1 MRMFK
6 INMIFRNLLKYFRS
20 ISIGKKFLAV
30 SYIQIFIPIILIGV
44 LSFRISSDLIFR
56 KYVGYTTDVIK
67 TARLRIVDKI
77 NELNSITQD
86 ILYQTEL
93 YNILDKSMKNV
104 DYYDDVASLTNKFR
118 KIILGHIDIQ
128 SIGVFTK
135 DKKLCVVDNTS
146 KEVGLDEI
154 IPNQISFEKVY
165 NIAAKG
171 NGKPVWYVALQKND
185 KESKVAVL
193 ITRCINNP
201 QTLKFEGILVVMIN
215 TELFDKTF
223 SELVAEKSQAI
234 AVVGDSIFI
243 STKGEINKE
252 KILKLM
258 YQVKNKNGVV
268 TYTSNEYIVNILPIK
283 HVDWYIVTSIPV
295 KILFRDIDKLRMWL
309 IALCFLSFVIT
320 SAMSLMLSMDFLKPI
335 NAIVE
340 ATKRIRKGEYK
351 TIENIDRKD
360 ELGILI
366 DNFNSMVVK
375 INHLI
380 NSIYKEQIT
389 RKEAELKVLQTQ
401 LNPHFLFNILESI
414 NWLAQ
419 LNGVSQISDVVIA
432 LSKLLEVNLKE
443 EKFLTLEEEIK
454 YITSYVSILKINFGE
469 ENLKLEVDVDR
480 KALKLRI
487 PKLLVQ
493 PLVEN
498 SIFHGIRPRGFGK
511 IFVGGY
517 IWNDK
522 LAIIVKDDGVG
533 ISPEK
538 LKGIRKDLEDDNE
551 IFLEQEGRSYTRIG
565 LVNVLKRLKLI
576 YGKDASFSIESLP
589 QRGTTIKIEI
599 LLDALSRAVEESI
612 QELSG
617 EGEEED
623 V

>member
-6 INMIFRNLLKYFRS
+6 VKMIFRNIIKYYRT
-20 ISIGKKFLAV
+20 ISIDKKFLAV

-44 LSFRISSDLIFR
+44 LSFRISSDLIFK
-56 KYVGYTTDVIK
+56 KYIGYTSDVIK
-67 TARLRIVDKI
+67 TARMRIVDKI

-93 YNILDKSMKNV
+93 YNVLDKSMKNM
-104 DYYDDVASLTNKFR
+104 DYYDDIVLLTNNFR
-118 KIILGHIDIQ
+118 KIILGHLDVQ
-128 SIGVFTK
+128 SIGVFTEE
-135 DKKLCVVDNTS
+135 KKLCIVDNTS
-146 KEVGLDEI
+146 KEIGLDEI
-154 IPNQISFEKVY
+154 IPAQISFEKIY
-165 NIAAKG
+165 DIASRG
-171 NGKPVWYVALQKND
+171 IGKPVWYVTLLKKE

-193 ITRCINNP
+193 IVRCINNP
-201 QTLKFEGILVVMIN
+201 QTLKLEGVLAVMIN
-215 TELFDKTF
+215 TELFSKTF
-223 SELVAEKSQAI
+223 SELVAEKSQTIAI
-234 AVVGDSIFI
+234 VGNDMFI
-243 STKGEINKE
+243 STKGNMNKE
-252 KILKLM
+252 KIFKLISD
-258 YQVKNKNGVV
+258 VKNKSGVV
-268 TYTSNEYIVNILPIK
+268 TYTSNEYIVNILPIRQL
-283 HVDWYIVTSIPV
+283 DWYIVTSIPV
-295 KILFRDIDKLRMWL
+295 KILFKDIDKLRMWL
-309 IALCFLSFVIT
+309 IILCFLSFVIT
-320 SAMSLMLSMDFLKPI
+320 SAMSLILSTDFLKPI

-340 ATKRIRKGEYK
+340 ATKKIKKGEYK
-351 TIENIDRKD
+351 TIENLDRKD

-469 ENLKLEVDVDR
+469 ENLKLEVDVDK
-480 KALKLRI
+480 KALKFRL
-487 PKLLVQ
+487 PKLLLQ

-522 LAIIVKDDGVG
+522 LVLIVKDDGIG
-533 ISPEK
+533 MTPEK
-538 LKGIRKDLEDDNE
+538 LKGIRQNLEDSSE
-551 IFLEQEGRSYTRIG
+551 IPFEPEERSHTRIG

-576 YGKDASFSIESLP
+576 YGDDAIFLIESLP
-589 QRGTTIKIEI
+589 QKGTTIKIEI
-599 LLDALSRAVEESI
+599 LIDALSRAIEENLE
-612 QELSG
+612 ELLD

>member
-6 INMIFRNLLKYFRS
+6 LKMIFRNLIKYYRT
-20 ISIGKKFLAV
+20 ISIDKKFLAV

-44 LSFRISSDLIFR
+44 LSFRISSDLIFK
-56 KYVGYTTDVIK
+56 KYVGYTSDVIK

-93 YNILDKSMKNV
+93 YNVLDKSMKNV
-104 DYYDDVASLTNKFR
+104 DYYDEVTSLTNKFR
-118 KIILGHIDIQ
+118 KIILGHLDVQ

-135 DKKLCVVDNTS
+135 EKKLCIVDNTS
-146 KEVGLDEI
+146 KKVGLDEI
-154 IPNQISFEKVY
+154 IPSQISFEKVY
-165 NIAAKG
+165 DIAAKG
-171 NGKPVWYVALQKND
+171 NGKPVWYVASLKKD
-185 KESKVAVL
+185 KESKVVIL
-193 ITRCINNP
+193 VFRSVNNP
-201 QTLKFEGILVVMIN
+201 QTLKFEGILAVMIN

-234 AVVGDSIFI
+234 AVVGDGIFI
-243 STKGEINKE
+243 STKGEMNEK
-252 KILKLM
+252 KILKFM
-258 YQVKNKNGVV
+258 SGVKNENGVI
-268 TYTSNEYIVNILPIK
+268 TYTSNEYIVNVLPIK
-283 HVDWYIVTSIPV
+283 HVNWYIVTSIPV
-295 KILFRDIDKLRMWL
+295 KVLFEDIDKLRMWL
-309 IALCFLSFVIT
+309 IILCFLSFVIT

-340 ATKRIRKGEYK
+340 ATKKIRKGEYK
-351 TIENIDRKD
+351 TIENLDRKD

-366 DNFNSMVVK
+366 DNFNNMVIK

-487 PKLLVQ
+487 PKLLIQ

-498 SIFHGIRPRGFGK
+498 SIFHGIRPKGFGK
-511 IFVGGY
+511 IFVGSY

-522 LAIIVKDDGVG
+522 LTIIVKDDGVG
-533 ISPEK
+533 IKPEK
-538 LKGIRKDLEDDNE
+538 LKGIRQDLEEDNE
-551 IFLEQEGRSYTRIG
+551 VFLEQEGRSYTRIG
-565 LVNVLKRLKLI
+565 LLNVVKRLKLI
-576 YGKDASFSIESLP
+576 YGKDANFSIESLP

-599 LLDALSRAVEESI
+599 FMDALSRAVEESL
-612 QELSG
+612 QEFSD

>member
-6 INMIFRNLLKYFRS
+6 IKMIFRNLIKYYRT
-20 ISIGKKFLAV
+20 ISIDKKFLAV

-44 LSFRISSDLIFR
+44 ISFRISSDLIFK
-56 KYVGYTTDVIK
+56 KYVGYTSDVIK

-77 NELNSITQD
+77 NEINSITQD

-93 YNILDKSMKNV
+93 YNVLDKSMKNV

-118 KIILGHIDIQ
+118 KIILGHLDVQ

-135 DKKLCVVDNTS
+135 EKKLCIVDNTS

-154 IPNQISFEKVY
+154 IPSQISLEKVY
-165 NIAAKG
+165 DIAAKG
-171 NGKPVWYVALQKND
+171 NGKPVWCVALLKRD
-185 KESKVAVL
+185 KDSKVAVL

-201 QTLKFEGILVVMIN
+201 QTLKFEGILAVMIN

-234 AVVGDSIFI
+234 AVVGDNIFI
-243 STKGEINKE
+243 STKGEMNEE
-252 KILKLM
+252 KILKFM
-258 YQVKNKNGVV
+258 SQVKNKNGVV

-283 HVDWYIVTSIPV
+283 QVDWYIVTSIPV
-295 KILFRDIDKLRMWL
+295 KVLFRDIDKLRMWL
-309 IALCFLSFVIT
+309 IVLCFLSFVIT

-351 TIENIDRKD
+351 TIENLDRKD

-366 DNFNSMVVK
+366 DNFNNMVVK

-469 ENLKLEVDVDR
+469 DNLKLEVDVDR

-487 PKLLVQ
+487 PKLLIQ

-498 SIFHGIRPRGFGK
+498 SIFHGIRPKGFGK

-533 ISPEK
+533 IPPEK
-538 LKGIRKDLEDDNE
+538 LKGIRQDLEGDNE
-551 IFLEQEGRSYTRIG
+551 VFLEQEERSYTRIG
-565 LVNVLKRLKLI
+565 LVNVVKRLKLI
-576 YGKDASFSIESLP
+576 YGRDASFSIESLP

-599 LLDALSRAVEESI
+599 LLDALSRAVEESL
-612 QELSG
+612 QEFSG

>member
-6 INMIFRNLLKYFRS
+6 LKMIFRNLIKYYRT
-20 ISIGKKFLAV
+20 ISIDKKFLAV

-44 LSFRISSDLIFR
+44 LSFRISSDLIFK
-56 KYVGYTTDVIK
+56 KYVGYTSDVIK

-93 YNILDKSMKNV
+93 YNVLDKSMKNV
-104 DYYDDVASLTNKFR
+104 DYYDEVTSLTNKFR
-118 KIILGHIDIQ
+118 KIILGHLDVQ

-135 DKKLCVVDNTS
+135 EKKLCIVDNTS
-146 KEVGLDEI
+146 KKVGLDEI
-154 IPNQISFEKVY
+154 IPSQISFEKVY
-165 NIAAKG
+165 DIAAKG
-171 NGKPVWYVALQKND
+171 NGKPVWYVASLKKD
-185 KESKVAVL
+185 KESKVVIL
-193 ITRCINNP
+193 VFRSVNNP
-201 QTLKFEGILVVMIN
+201 QTLKFEGILAVMIN

-234 AVVGDSIFI
+234 AVVGDDIFI
-243 STKGEINKE
+243 STKGEMNEK
-252 KILKLM
+252 KILKFM
-258 YQVKNKNGVV
+258 SGVKNENGVI
-268 TYTSNEYIVNILPIK
+268 TYTSNEYIVNVLPIK
-283 HVDWYIVTSIPV
+283 HVNWYIVTSIPV
-295 KILFRDIDKLRMWL
+295 KVLFEDIDKLRMWL
-309 IALCFLSFVIT
+309 IILCFLSFVIT

-340 ATKRIRKGEYK
+340 ATKKIRKGEYK
-351 TIENIDRKD
+351 TIENLDRKD

-366 DNFNSMVVK
+366 DNFNNMVIK

-487 PKLLVQ
+487 PKLLIQ

-498 SIFHGIRPRGFGK
+498 SIFHGIRPKGFGK
-511 IFVGGY
+511 IFVGSY

-522 LAIIVKDDGVG
+522 LTIIVKDDGVG
-533 ISPEK
+533 IKPEK
-538 LKGIRKDLEDDNE
+538 LKGIRQDLEEDNE
-551 IFLEQEGRSYTRIG
+551 VFLEQEGRSYTRIG
-565 LVNVLKRLKLI
+565 LLNVVKRLKLI

-599 LLDALSRAVEESI
+599 FMDALSRAVEESL
-612 QELSG
+612 QEFSD

>member
-6 INMIFRNLLKYFRS
+6 IKMIFRNLIKYYRT
-20 ISIGKKFLAV
+20 ISIDKKFLAV

-44 LSFRISSDLIFR
+44 LSFRISSDLIFK
-56 KYVGYTTDVIK
+56 KYVGYTSDVIK

-93 YNILDKSMKNV
+93 YNVLDKSMKNV
-104 DYYDDVASLTNKFR
+104 DYYDEVASLTNKFR
-118 KIILGHIDIQ
+118 KIILGHLDVQ

-135 DKKLCVVDNTS
+135 EKKLCIVDNTS
-146 KEVGLDEI
+146 KKVGLDEI
-154 IPNQISFEKVY
+154 IPSQISFEKVY
-165 NIAAKG
+165 DIAAKG
-171 NGKPVWYVALQKND
+171 NGKPVWYVASLKKD
-185 KESKVAVL
+185 KESKVVIL
-193 ITRCINNP
+193 VFRSINNP
-201 QTLKFEGILVVMIN
+201 QTLKFEGILAVMIN

-234 AVVGDSIFI
+234 AVVGDDIFI
-243 STKGEINKE
+243 STKGEMNEK
-252 KILKLM
+252 KILKFM
-258 YQVKNKNGVV
+258 SGVKNENGVV
-268 TYTSNEYIVNILPIK
+268 TYTSNEYIVNVLPIK
-283 HVDWYIVTSIPV
+283 QVNWYIVTSIPV
-295 KILFRDIDKLRMWL
+295 KVLFEDIDKLRMWL
-309 IALCFLSFVIT
+309 IILCFLSFVIT

-340 ATKRIRKGEYK
+340 ATKKIRKGEYK
-351 TIENIDRKD
+351 TIENLDRKD

-366 DNFNSMVVK
+366 DNFNNMVIK

-487 PKLLVQ
+487 PKLLIQ

-498 SIFHGIRPRGFGK
+498 SIFHGIRPKGFGK
-511 IFVGGY
+511 IFVGSY

-522 LAIIVKDDGVG
+522 LTIIVKDDGVG
-533 ISPEK
+533 ITPEK
-538 LKGIRKDLEDDNE
+538 LKGIRQDLEEDNE
-551 IFLEQEGRSYTRIG
+551 VFLEQEGRSYTRIG
-565 LVNVLKRLKLI
+565 LLNVVKRLKLI
-576 YGKDASFSIESLP
+576 YGKDANFSIESLP

-599 LLDALSRAVEESI
+599 FMDALSRAVEESL
-612 QELSG
+612 QEFSD

>member
-1 MRMFK
+1 MFK
-6 INMIFRNLLKYFRS
+6 VKMIFRNIIKYYRT
-20 ISIGKKFLAV
+20 ISIDKKFLAV

-44 LSFRISSDLIFR
+44 LSFRISSDLIFK
-56 KYVGYTTDVIK
+56 KYIGYTSDVIK
-67 TARLRIVDKI
+67 TARMRIVDKI

-93 YNILDKSMKNV
+93 YNVLDKSMKNM
-104 DYYDDVASLTNKFR
+104 DYYDDIVLLTNNFR
-118 KIILGHIDIQ
+118 KIILGHLDVQ
-128 SIGVFTK
+128 SIGVFTEE
-135 DKKLCVVDNTS
+135 KKLCIVDNTS
-146 KEVGLDEI
+146 KEIGLDEI
-154 IPNQISFEKVY
+154 IPAQISFEKIY
-165 NIAAKG
+165 DIASKG
-171 NGKPVWYVALQKND
+171 TGKPVWYVTLLKKE
-185 KESKVAVL
+185 KESKVVVL
-193 ITRCINNP
+193 IVRCINNP
-201 QTLKFEGILVVMIN
+201 QTLKLEGVLAVMIN
-215 TELFDKTF
+215 TELFSNTF

-234 AVVGDSIFI
+234 AIVGNDMFI
-243 STKGEINKE
+243 STKGNMNKE
-252 KILKLM
+252 KIFKLISD
-258 YQVKNKNGVV
+258 VKNKNGVV

-283 HVDWYIVTSIPV
+283 QLDWYIVTSIPV
-295 KILFRDIDKLRMWL
+295 KVLFKDIDKLRMWL
-309 IALCFLSFVIT
+309 IILCFLSFVIT
-320 SAMSLMLSMDFLKPI
+320 SAMSLILSTDFLKPI

-340 ATKRIRKGEYK
+340 ATKKIKKGEYK
-351 TIENIDRKD
+351 TIENLDRKD

-419 LNGVSQISDVVIA
+419 LNGVSQISNVVIA

-469 ENLKLEVDVDR
+469 ENLKLEVDVDK
-480 KALKLRI
+480 KALKFRL
-487 PKLLVQ
+487 PKLLLQ

-522 LAIIVKDDGVG
+522 LVLIVKDDGIG
-533 ISPEK
+533 MTPEK
-538 LKGIRKDLEDDNE
+538 LKGIRQDLEDSSKIPFE
-551 IFLEQEGRSYTRIG
+551 PEERSHTRIG

-576 YGKDASFSIESLP
+576 YGDDASFLIESLP
-589 QRGTTIKIEI
+589 QKGTTIKIEI
-599 LLDALSRAVEESI
+599 LIDALSRAIEENLE
-612 QELSG
+612 ELLD
-617 EGEEED
+617 EGEEGD

>member
-6 INMIFRNLLKYFRS
+6 IKMIFRNLIKYYRT
-20 ISIGKKFLAV
+20 ISIDKKFLAV

-44 LSFRISSDLIFR
+44 LSFRISSDLIFK
-56 KYVGYTTDVIK
+56 KYVGYTSDVIK

-93 YNILDKSMKNV
+93 YNVLDKSMKNV
-104 DYYDDVASLTNKFR
+104 DYYDEVTSLTNKFR
-118 KIILGHIDIQ
+118 KIILGHLDVQ
-128 SIGVFTK
+128 SIGVFTRE
-135 DKKLCVVDNTS
+135 KKLCIVDNTS
-146 KEVGLDEI
+146 KKVGLDEI
-154 IPNQISFEKVY
+154 IPSQISFEKVY
-165 NIAAKG
+165 DIAAKG
-171 NGKPVWYVALQKND
+171 NGKPVWYVASLKKD
-185 KESKVAVL
+185 KESKVVIL
-193 ITRCINNP
+193 VFRSVNNP
-201 QTLKFEGILVVMIN
+201 QTLKFEGILAVMIN

-234 AVVGDSIFI
+234 AVVGDGIFI
-243 STKGEINKE
+243 STKGEMNEE
-252 KILKLM
+252 KILKFM
-258 YQVKNKNGVV
+258 SDVKNENGVI
-268 TYTSNEYIVNILPIK
+268 TYTSNEYIVNVLPIK
-283 HVDWYIVTSIPV
+283 QVNWYIVTSIPV
-295 KILFRDIDKLRMWL
+295 KILFEDIDKLRMWL
-309 IALCFLSFVIT
+309 IILCFLSFVIT

-340 ATKRIRKGEYK
+340 ATKKIRKGEYK
-351 TIENIDRKD
+351 TIENLDRKD

-366 DNFNSMVVK
+366 DNFNNMVIK

-487 PKLLVQ
+487 PKLLIQ

-498 SIFHGIRPRGFGK
+498 SIFHGIRPKGFGK
-511 IFVGGY
+511 IFVGSY

-522 LAIIVKDDGVG
+522 LTIIVKDDGVG
-533 ISPEK
+533 MTPEK
-538 LKGIRKDLEDDNE
+538 LKGIRQDLEEDNE
-551 IFLEQEGRSYTRIG
+551 VFLEQEGRSYTRIG
-565 LVNVLKRLKLI
+565 LLNVVKRLKLI
-576 YGKDASFSIESLP
+576 YGKDANFSIESLP

-599 LLDALSRAVEESI
+599 FMDALSRAVEESL
-612 QELSG
+612 QEFPD

>member
-6 INMIFRNLLKYFRS
+6 IKMIFRNLIKYYRT
-20 ISIGKKFLAV
+20 ISIDKKFLAV

-44 LSFRISSDLIFR
+44 LSFRISSDLIFK
-56 KYVGYTTDVIK
+56 KYVGYTSDVIK

-93 YNILDKSMKNV
+93 YNVLDKSMKNV
-104 DYYDDVASLTNKFR
+104 DYYDEVASLTNKFR
-118 KIILGHIDIQ
+118 KIILGHLDVQ

-135 DKKLCVVDNTS
+135 EKKLCIVDNTS
-146 KEVGLDEI
+146 KKVGLDEI
-154 IPNQISFEKVY
+154 IPSQISFEKVY
-165 NIAAKG
+165 DIAAKG
-171 NGKPVWYVALQKND
+171 NGKPVWYVASLKKD
-185 KESKVAVL
+185 KESKVVIL
-193 ITRCINNP
+193 VFRSINNP
-201 QTLKFEGILVVMIN
+201 QTLKFEGILAVMIN

-234 AVVGDSIFI
+234 AVVGDDIFI
-243 STKGEINKE
+243 STKGEMNEK
-252 KILKLM
+252 KILKFM
-258 YQVKNKNGVV
+258 SGVKNENGVV
-268 TYTSNEYIVNILPIK
+268 TYTSNEYIVNVLPIK
-283 HVDWYIVTSIPV
+283 QVNWYIVTSIPV
-295 KILFRDIDKLRMWL
+295 KILFEDIDKLRMWL
-309 IALCFLSFVIT
+309 IILCFLSFVIT

-351 TIENIDRKD
+351 TIENLDRKD

-366 DNFNSMVVK
+366 DNFNNMVIK

-487 PKLLVQ
+487 PKLLIQ

-498 SIFHGIRPRGFGK
+498 SIFHGIRPKGFGK
-511 IFVGGY
+511 IFLGGY

-522 LAIIVKDDGVG
+522 LTIIVKDDGVG
-533 ISPEK
+533 ITPEK
-538 LKGIRKDLEDDNE
+538 LKGIRQDLEEDNE
-551 IFLEQEGRSYTRIG
+551 VFLEQEGRSYTRIG
-565 LVNVLKRLKLI
+565 LLNVVKRLKLI

-599 LLDALSRAVEESI
+599 FMDALSRAVEESL
-612 QELSG
+612 QEFSD

-623 V
+623 I

>member
-6 INMIFRNLLKYFRS
+6 VKMIFRNIIKYYRT
-20 ISIGKKFLAV
+20 ISIDKKFLAV

-44 LSFRISSDLIFR
+44 LSFRISSDLIFK
-56 KYVGYTTDVIK
+56 KYIGYTTDVIK
-67 TARLRIVDKI
+67 TARMRIVDKI

-93 YNILDKSMKNV
+93 YNVLDKSMKNM
-104 DYYDDVASLTNKFR
+104 DYYDDIVLLTNNFR
-118 KIILGHIDIQ
+118 KIILGHLDVQ
-128 SIGVFTK
+128 SIGVFTEE
-135 DKKLCVVDNTS
+135 KKLCIVDNTS
-146 KEVGLDEI
+146 KEIGLDEI
-154 IPNQISFEKVY
+154 IPAQISFEKIY
-165 NIAAKG
+165 DIASRG
-171 NGKPVWYVALQKND
+171 IGKPVWYVTLLKKE

-193 ITRCINNP
+193 IVRCINNP
-201 QTLKFEGILVVMIN
+201 QTLKLEGVLAVMIN
-215 TELFDKTF
+215 TELFSKTF
-223 SELVAEKSQAI
+223 SELVAEKSQTIAI
-234 AVVGDSIFI
+234 VGNDMFI
-243 STKGEINKE
+243 STKGNMNKE
-252 KILKLM
+252 KIFKLISD
-258 YQVKNKNGVV
+258 VKNKNGVV

-283 HVDWYIVTSIPV
+283 QLDWYIVTSIPV
-295 KILFRDIDKLRMWL
+295 KILFKDIDKLRMWL
-309 IALCFLSFVIT
+309 IILCFLSFVIT
-320 SAMSLMLSMDFLKPI
+320 SAMSLILSTDFLKPI

-340 ATKRIRKGEYK
+340 ATKKIKKGEYK
-351 TIENIDRKD
+351 TIENLDRKD

-469 ENLKLEVDVDR
+469 ENLKLEVDVDK
-480 KALKLRI
+480 KALKFRL
-487 PKLLVQ
+487 PKLLLQ

-522 LAIIVKDDGVG
+522 LVLIVKDDGIG
-533 ISPEK
+533 MTPEK
-538 LKGIRKDLEDDNE
+538 LKGIRQNLEDSSE
-551 IFLEQEGRSYTRIG
+551 IPFEPEERSHTRIG

-576 YGKDASFSIESLP
+576 YGDDAIFLIESLP
-589 QRGTTIKIEI
+589 QKGTTIKIEI
-599 LLDALSRAVEESI
+599 LIDALSRAIEENLE
-612 QELSG
+612 ELLD
-617 EGEEED
+617 EGEEGD

>member
-6 INMIFRNLLKYFRS
+6 VKMIFRNIIKYYRT
-20 ISIGKKFLAV
+20 ISIDKKFLAV

-44 LSFRISSDLIFR
+44 LSFRISSDLIFK
-56 KYVGYTTDVIK
+56 KYIGYTTDVIK
-67 TARLRIVDKI
+67 TARMRIVDKI

-93 YNILDKSMKNV
+93 YNVLDKSMKNM
-104 DYYDDVASLTNKFR
+104 DYYDDIVLLTNNFR
-118 KIILGHIDIQ
+118 KIILGHLDVQ
-128 SIGVFTK
+128 SIGVFTEE
-135 DKKLCVVDNTS
+135 KKLCIVDNTS
-146 KEVGLDEI
+146 KEIGLDEI
-154 IPNQISFEKVY
+154 IPAQISFEKIY
-165 NIAAKG
+165 DIASRG
-171 NGKPVWYVALQKND
+171 IGKPVWYVTLLKKE

-193 ITRCINNP
+193 IVRCINNP
-201 QTLKFEGILVVMIN
+201 QTLKLEGVLAVMIN
-215 TELFDKTF
+215 TELFSKTF
-223 SELVAEKSQAI
+223 SELVAEKSQTIAI
-234 AVVGDSIFI
+234 VGNDMFI
-243 STKGEINKE
+243 STKGNMNKE
-252 KILKLM
+252 KIFKLISD
-258 YQVKNKNGVV
+258 VKNKNGVV

-283 HVDWYIVTSIPV
+283 QLDWYIVTSIPV
-295 KILFRDIDKLRMWL
+295 KILFKDIDKLRMWL
-309 IALCFLSFVIT
+309 IILCFLSFVIT
-320 SAMSLMLSMDFLKPI
+320 SAMSLVLSTDFLKPI

-340 ATKRIRKGEYK
+340 ATKKIKKGEYK
-351 TIENIDRKD
+351 TIENLDRKD

-469 ENLKLEVDVDR
+469 ENLKLEVDVDK
-480 KALKLRI
+480 KALKFRL
-487 PKLLVQ
+487 PKLLLQ

-522 LAIIVKDDGVG
+522 LVLIVKDDGIG
-533 ISPEK
+533 MTPEK
-538 LKGIRKDLEDDNE
+538 LKGIRQNLEDSSE
-551 IFLEQEGRSYTRIG
+551 IPFEPEERSHTRIG

-576 YGKDASFSIESLP
+576 YGDDAIFLIESLP
-589 QRGTTIKIEI
+589 QKGTTIKIEI
-599 LLDALSRAVEESI
+599 LIDALSRAIEENLE
-612 QELSG
+612 ELLD
-617 EGEEED
+617 EGEEGD

>member
-6 INMIFRNLLKYFRS
+6 IKMIFRNLIKYYRT
-20 ISIGKKFLAV
+20 ISIDKKFLAV

-44 LSFRISSDLIFR
+44 LSFRISSDLIFK
-56 KYVGYTTDVIK
+56 KYVGYTSDVIK

-93 YNILDKSMKNV
+93 YNVLDKSMKNV
-104 DYYDDVASLTNKFR
+104 DYYDEVASLTNKFR
-118 KIILGHIDIQ
+118 KIILGHLDVQ

-135 DKKLCVVDNTS
+135 EKKLCIVDNTS
-146 KEVGLDEI
+146 KKVGLDEI
-154 IPNQISFEKVY
+154 IPSQISFEKVY
-165 NIAAKG
+165 DIAAKG
-171 NGKPVWYVALQKND
+171 NGKPVWYVASLKKD
-185 KESKVAVL
+185 KESKVVIL
-193 ITRCINNP
+193 VFRSINNP
-201 QTLKFEGILVVMIN
+201 QTLKFEGILAVMIN

-234 AVVGDSIFI
+234 AVVGDDIFI
-243 STKGEINKE
+243 STKGEMNEK
-252 KILKLM
+252 KILKFM
-258 YQVKNKNGVV
+258 SGVKNENGVV
-268 TYTSNEYIVNILPIK
+268 TYTSNEYIVNVLPIK
-283 HVDWYIVTSIPV
+283 QVNWYIVTSIPV
-295 KILFRDIDKLRMWL
+295 KILFEDIDKLRMWL
-309 IALCFLSFVIT
+309 IILCFLSFVIT

-351 TIENIDRKD
+351 TIENLDRKD

-366 DNFNSMVVK
+366 DNFNNMVIK

-487 PKLLVQ
+487 PKLLIQ

-498 SIFHGIRPRGFGK
+498 SIFHGIRPKGFGK
-511 IFVGGY
+511 IFLGGY

-522 LAIIVKDDGVG
+522 LTIIVKDDGVG
-533 ISPEK
+533 ITPEK
-538 LKGIRKDLEDDNE
+538 LKGIRQDLEEDNE
-551 IFLEQEGRSYTRIG
+551 VFLEQEGRSYTRIG
-565 LVNVLKRLKLI
+565 LLNVVKRLKLI

-599 LLDALSRAVEESI
+599 FMDALSRAVEESL
-612 QELSG
+612 QEFSD

>member
-6 INMIFRNLLKYFRS
+6 VKMIFRNIIKYYRT
-20 ISIGKKFLAV
+20 ISIDKKFLAV

-44 LSFRISSDLIFR
+44 LSFRISSDLIFK
-56 KYVGYTTDVIK
+56 KYIGYTSDVIK
-67 TARLRIVDKI
+67 TARMRIVDKI

-93 YNILDKSMKNV
+93 YNVLDKSMKNM
-104 DYYDDVASLTNKFR
+104 DYYDDIVLLTNNFR
-118 KIILGHIDIQ
+118 KIILGHLDVQ
-128 SIGVFTK
+128 SIGVFTEE
-135 DKKLCVVDNTS
+135 KKLCIVDNTS
-146 KEVGLDEI
+146 KEIGLDEI
-154 IPNQISFEKVY
+154 IPAQISFEKIY
-165 NIAAKG
+165 DIASRG
-171 NGKPVWYVALQKND
+171 IGKPVWYVTLLKKE

-193 ITRCINNP
+193 IVRCINNP
-201 QTLKFEGILVVMIN
+201 QTLKLEGVLAVMIN
-215 TELFDKTF
+215 TELFSKTF
-223 SELVAEKSQAI
+223 SELVAEKSQTIAI
-234 AVVGDSIFI
+234 VGNDMFI
-243 STKGEINKE
+243 STKGNMNKE
-252 KILKLM
+252 KIFKLISD
-258 YQVKNKNGVV
+258 VKNKSGVV

-283 HVDWYIVTSIPV
+283 QLDWYIVTSIPV
-295 KILFRDIDKLRMWL
+295 KILFKDIDKLRMWL
-309 IALCFLSFVIT
+309 IILCFLSFVIT
-320 SAMSLMLSMDFLKPI
+320 SAMSLILSTDFLKPI

-340 ATKRIRKGEYK
+340 ATKKIKKGEYK
-351 TIENIDRKD
+351 TIENLDRKD

-469 ENLKLEVDVDR
+469 ENLKLEVDVDK
-480 KALKLRI
+480 KALKFRL
-487 PKLLVQ
+487 PKLLLQ

-522 LAIIVKDDGVG
+522 LVLIVKDDGIG
-533 ISPEK
+533 MTPEK
-538 LKGIRKDLEDDNE
+538 LKGIRQNLEDSSE
-551 IFLEQEGRSYTRIG
+551 IPFEPEERSHTRIG

-576 YGKDASFSIESLP
+576 YGDDAIFLIESLP
-589 QRGTTIKIEI
+589 QKGTTIKIEI
-599 LLDALSRAVEESI
+599 LIDALSRAIEENLE
-612 QELSG
+612 ELLD
-617 EGEEED
+617 EGEEGD